1 MVFPRRVVHLT
12 VDPEGQISMW
22 DDRER
27 AMLGKQKDEVY
38 LQLLLSLSQTEKVK
52 QAQRQAQRR
61 KKPPN

>member
-61 KKPPN
+61 KKPN

>member
-1 MVFPRRVVHLT
+1 MVFPRRVV
-12 VDPEGQISMW
+12 PEGQISMW

-61 KKPPN
+61 KKPN